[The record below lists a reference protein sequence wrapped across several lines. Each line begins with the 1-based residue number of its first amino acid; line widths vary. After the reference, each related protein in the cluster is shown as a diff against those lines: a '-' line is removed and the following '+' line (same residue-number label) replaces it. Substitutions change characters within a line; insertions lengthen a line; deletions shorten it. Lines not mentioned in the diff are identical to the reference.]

1 MLKRAHCARIHVQ
14 VRIAFLKGDL
24 EATTFEETT
33 NRGGCYA
40 FSQGGNNTAG
50 NKNIFWRHPCS
61 PGSCR
66 ACLTSTGV
74 TYEQLSSE
82 PVLLSNIAFLPQK
95 KRIQAVRSLRL
106 CDQPGAL
113 PECHPLPSSRVTVQ
127 LKPGVSPRECDSRCA
142 SVSVHQMRGGPHN

>member
-50 NKNIFWRHPCS
+50 NKYIFWRHPCS
-61 PGSCR
+61 PGACR
-66 ACLTSTGV
+66 ACLTSTGL

-82 PVLLSNIAFLPQK
+82 LALLSNRVNCSPKRCIA
-95 KRIQAVRSLRL
+95 V
-106 CDQPGAL
+106 
-113 PECHPLPSSRVTVQ
+113 PSSRRAFSTGAQ
-127 LKPGVSPRECDSRCA
+127 ANGVYNSCKMTSKADFT
-142 SVSVHQMRGGPHN
+142 